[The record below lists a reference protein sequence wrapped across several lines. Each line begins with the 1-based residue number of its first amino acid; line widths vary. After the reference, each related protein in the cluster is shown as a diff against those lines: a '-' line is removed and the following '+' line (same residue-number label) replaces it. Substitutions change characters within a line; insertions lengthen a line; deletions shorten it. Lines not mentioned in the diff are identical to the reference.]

1 MVHDGHLAFDPV
13 LEGWSRLENGK
24 GEWDSVLIHGVG
36 RYMLHLFSEKLLDTW
51 ECGRNST

>member
-1 MVHDGHLAFDPV
+1 MVHDGHVAFDPV